1 MHSQVWHTA
10 WVCHHPT
17 PTGLKFDASFES
29 RLKLHVRGRVSH
41 WFQNSEWPRPVTEVM
56 AHLYKV
62 PRHPKGAVAIKE
74 RWLDTPFAL
83 SFLVQLVQYTPWKLT
98 MYGIYWILLVYDQRF
113 HQEMMTVEGKCL
125 HGACTIHWAFLDHE
139 QYLIWGF
146 HVNVRGCGACWK
158 QMPCAV
164 CARCKIENPKT
175 SSGIM
180 IYRWICPLLR
190 A

>member
-1 MHSQVWHTA
+1 
-10 WVCHHPT
+10 
-17 PTGLKFDASFES
+17 
-29 RLKLHVRGRVSH
+29 
-41 WFQNSEWPRPVTEVM
+41 M
-56 AHLYKV
+56 AHMYKV

-139 QYLIWGF
+139 QYLI
-146 HVNVRGCGACWK
+146 
-158 QMPCAV
+158 
-164 CARCKIENPKT
+164 
-175 SSGIM
+175 
-180 IYRWICPLLR
+180 
-190 A
+190 